1 MMLVE
6 DRTVKSRTAM
16 KTMFLYLIVYLSV
29 MLDIIS
35 CSFTS
40 ISLDTNQ
47 QYKRCAYSLPVKQ
60 ITHYHTN

>member
-1 MMLVE
+1 MLIVE

-16 KTMFLYLIVYLSV
+16 KTMFLYLILYLSI

-47 QYKRCAYSLPVKQ
+47 Q
-60 ITHYHTN
+60 